1 MNNKSFS
8 ASNSVFIVI
17 PKTIENIEI
26 ENRSHSLIFTLRVR
40 RTMSQSIW
48 IVAVIVLIPIDYQS
62 RNLVENC
69 WSLFNKFNDRPPPAY
84 EEKRLEDHLA
94 QTLPTPERLKSPQY
108 LNCQRNIIGKY
119 DNTDP
124 GNSFRCQ
131 LLFEG
136 HH

>member
-40 RTMSQSIW
+40 RTMSQCIW
-48 IVAVIVLIPIDYQS
+48 IVAVIVLNIPIDYQS

-84 EEKRLEDHLA
+84 EEKGLEGHLA
-94 QTLPTPERLKSPQY
+94 QTLTAPERLKSPQD

-119 DNTDP
+119 DNT
-124 GNSFRCQ
+124 
-131 LLFEG
+131 
-136 HH
+136 